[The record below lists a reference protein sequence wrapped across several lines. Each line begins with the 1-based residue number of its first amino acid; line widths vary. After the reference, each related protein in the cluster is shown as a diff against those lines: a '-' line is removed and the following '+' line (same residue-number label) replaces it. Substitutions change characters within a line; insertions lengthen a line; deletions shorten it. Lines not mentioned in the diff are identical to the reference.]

1 MLTQRLRSGLEM
13 GEAFLESSRSEDGLW
28 RDFKTLAGLSSDWVT
43 GFVSYALIQ
52 AGAKPSLASTLL
64 CLAERQREN
73 GGWAYNRTVPTD
85 CDSTAWVVLALSS
98 DPLSHAAAID
108 RGIRYIRAHQAM
120 PGGGF
125 STYSSSDRIEA
136 YIGKT
141 DVASVQGWTQPQ
153 TCVTAVAL
161 QAVLSQ
167 EAQQNDPCV
176 DNALAFLK
184 GNREPS
190 GIWGSYWWSGN
201 AYSTY
206 HALRALTGAGAIRSC
221 EQVESAQEL
230 ERRFCGS
237 LRAGAGSQ
245 ENAAAFEA
253 AFVLLALLLILDTSN
268 CSAAERLALRL
279 LDQQNPDGS
288 WPATPVLRI
297 SPPLTINP
305 DRRRNWHGGTGTGI
319 IIPDQCRCF
328 TTAAVLWALGAYQ
341 SKVEGG
347 YQPADRC
354 S

>member
-1 MLTQRLRSGLEM
+1 MFTQRLKSGLEM
-13 GEAFLESSRSEDGLW
+13 GGAFLESSRNEDGLW

-52 AGAKPSLASTLL
+52 AEAKPSLASTLL

-73 GGWAYNRTVPTD
+73 GGWAYNRSVPTD

-98 DPLSHAAAID
+98 DPPSHSAAID
-108 RGIRYIRAHQAM
+108 RGIQYIRAHQSM

-125 STYSSSDRIEA
+125 CTYSSSDRIEA
-136 YIGKT
+136 YIGKKG
-141 DVASVQGWTQPQ
+141 VASVQGWTQPH

-167 EAQQNDPCV
+167 KAQLNDPCV

-201 AYSTY
+201 AYSTF
-206 HALRALTGAGAIRSC
+206 HALRALTCAGAIPSS
-221 EQVESAQEL
+221 EQIESAHEL
-230 ERRFCGS
+230 ERRFRDF
-237 LRAGAGSQ
+237 LQATKGSQ

-253 AFVLLALLLILDTSN
+253 AFVLLALLLILDSSN
-268 CSAAERLALRL
+268 CSAAEKLALRL

-288 WPATPVLRI
+288 WPASPILRI
-297 SPPLTINP
+297 PPPLTMSP
-305 DRRRNWHGGTGTGI
+305 DRRRNWHGGAGTGI

-328 TTAAVLWALGAYQ
+328 ATAAVLWALGAYQ
-341 SKVEGG
+341 SKVEGRTRAG
-347 YQPADRC
+347 
-354 S
+354 